1 MPFSA
6 DAFFDVF
13 TAYNRALW
21 PFAAALWLLTA
32 GVFALFVSN
41 PRDWA
46 SLLRLVLAGHWL
58 WAGAMYHAF
67 FFTAI
72 NPMAWLFAALFI
84 LQGVLFAA
92 PRSFEPSTPVRGGSM
107 RHVVSTALIVYSLL
121 YPLVTWSDG
130 LVYPRMP
137 TFGVPC
143 PTAVLTI
150 GFLIAV
156 STQSLLLSA
165 VPIAWSLMG
174 ASAAWLFGVHADL
187 ALPVAGVMLAVDL
200 IFRRSSVMKRLSHAA
215 TSAMLVAMLVLIPTS
230 SALAQAPQHDH
241 EQQAQKG
248 GMKMGEMKMDATMMD
263 EMAAKR
269 KANNARIATL
279 MAQVKTSTGD
289 AKIAAMA
296 DVIAVLVEERA
307 AMQEHCAPM
316 MSMMKK

>member
-13 TAYNRALW
+13 TVYNRALW

-72 NPMAWLFAALFI
+72 NPVAWLFAALFI
-84 LQGVLFAA
+84 LQSVLFAA
-92 PRSFEPSTPVRGGSM
+92 PRSFEPSTPVRRGSM
-107 RHVVSTALIVYSLL
+107 RHVVSTALIVYGLL
-121 YPLVTWSDG
+121 YPLVAWADG
-130 LVYPRMP
+130 FVYPRMP

-143 PTAVLTI
+143 PTVVLTI

-156 STQSLLLSA
+156 STRSLLLSA
-165 VPIAWSLMG
+165 VPIAWSLVG
-174 ASAAWLFGVHADL
+174 GSAAWLFGVHADL
-187 ALPVAGVMLAVDL
+187 ALPVAGVILAGDLML
-200 IFRRSSVMKRLSHAA
+200 RRSHVMKKLSLVG
-215 TSAMLVAMLVLIPTS
+215 TSAVLVAMFVLFPTS
-230 SALAQAPQHDH
+230 SVLAQAPQHDH

-248 GMKMGEMKMDATMMD
+248 MKMGEMKMDAKMMD
-263 EMAAKR
+263 EMAAKK
-269 KANNARIATL
+269 KANTARIATL

-289 AKIAAMA
+289 AKVAAMA

-307 AMQEHCAPM
+307 AMQEHCASM